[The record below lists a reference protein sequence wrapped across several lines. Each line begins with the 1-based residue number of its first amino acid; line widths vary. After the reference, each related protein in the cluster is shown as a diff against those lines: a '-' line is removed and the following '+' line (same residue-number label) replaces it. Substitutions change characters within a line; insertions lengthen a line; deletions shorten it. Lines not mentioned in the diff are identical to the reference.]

1 VGSNWEPGV
10 FSLSIDASD
19 NATIDGNAMS
29 VSSGLYSS
37 SSGDTSGLYL
47 DIDGDVSSASVYLG
61 RSIVSS
67 LQNLISSYLVSN
79 NDIDNRISNY
89 NDNLTEL
96 QDELI
101 SFDERMVSLRER
113 YTEKYAVLNN
123 VMQSVKS
130 TQTSLDNMIEAWKGS
145 MR

>member
-1 VGSNWEPGV
+1 
-10 FSLSIDASD
+10 
-19 NATIDGNAMS
+19 
-29 VSSGLYSS
+29 
-37 SSGDTSGLYL
+37 
-47 DIDGDVSSASVYLG
+47 
-61 RSIVSS
+61 
-67 LQNLISSYLVSN
+67 LISSYLVSN